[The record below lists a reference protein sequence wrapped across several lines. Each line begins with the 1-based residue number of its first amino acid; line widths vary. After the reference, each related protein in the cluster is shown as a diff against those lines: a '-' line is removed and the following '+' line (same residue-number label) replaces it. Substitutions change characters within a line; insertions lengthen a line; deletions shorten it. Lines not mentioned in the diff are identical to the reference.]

1 MDDLDRRLLNL
12 VQEDFPI
19 DERPYLCL
27 AERLGATEEDVI
39 HRLDGLVKAGVIR
52 HLSPVF
58 DLRKL
63 GYCSTLAALNVPPER
78 IDEVAARVNRHPEV
92 THNYLREGE
101 PNVWFTVIAESQAAL
116 NDKLS
121 EIESEADSGPVHSFP
136 ARRMFRARVVFDFA
150 EEPDAG

>member
-1 MDDLDRRLLNL
+1 LDDLDRRLLNL

-19 DERPYLCL
+19 DERPYLVL
-27 AERLGATEEDVI
+27 AKRLGCDEREIID
-39 HRLDGLVKAGVIR
+39 RLTNLVAAGVIR

-63 GYCSTLAALNVPPER
+63 GYCSTLAALNVPTER
-78 IDEVAARVNRHPEV
+78 VDEVAAAVNRHPEV
-92 THNYLREGE
+92 THNYLRDAE

-116 NDKLS
+116 SDKLE
-121 EIESEADSGPVHSFP
+121 EIEREANSGPVQFFP

-150 EEPDAG
+150 EEQNAG